1 MRPWSETMS
10 GPGFATR
17 AIHHGYQAAA
27 HQGALVPPIYQTA
40 TFVFANVAEGAAR
53 FAGEAQ
59 GNIYTRL
66 GNPTLALLEE
76 RLCSLEQG
84 RSAICFASGMG
95 AISST
100 LWTLLRPGDEII
112 ADITLYGCTM
122 ALLDHGLAEFGVRVR
137 HLDLSDPARI
147 DGQLSERTRVVY
159 LESPANPTMHL
170 CDIAAIAA
178 KLRGSQAHLIVDNT
192 YCTPYLQTPLALGAD
207 IVVHSATKYLS
218 GHGDVMAGAV
228 VCADPEVAAR
238 IRMRGLKDFTGA
250 VLSPHDASLVLR
262 GLKTLGLRMDRH
274 CANALCIADFLN
286 RHPAVQK
293 LAYPGLPGFAQFAL
307 AKRQMRGMGGMIA
320 FELAGGVAAGMA
332 FLDALQLIQRAV
344 SLGDAETLAQHPA
357 SMTHATC
364 SAEERAAAGITDGLV
379 RLSAGL
385 EDAAD
390 LLADLAQ
397 ALDQVYGNAY
407 KHVATS
413 LVGSSSQSPTAS
425 PTA

>member
-1 MRPWSETMS
+1 MHRY
-10 GPGFATR
+10 GFATR
-17 AIHHGYQAAA
+17 AIHHGYDPAE

-40 TFVFANVAEGAAR
+40 TFTFANVAEGAAR
-53 FAGEAQ
+53 FAGEAK

-76 RLCSLEQG
+76 RLASLEQG
-84 RSAICFASGMG
+84 QAAVCFGSGMG

-122 ALLDHGLAEFGVRVR
+122 AFLDHGLAEFGVRVR
-137 HLDLSDPARI
+137 HLDLSDADAL
-147 DGQLSERTRVVY
+147 DGQLNERTRVVY
-159 LESPANPTMHL
+159 LETPANPTMHL
-170 CDIAAIAA
+170 CDIATIAA
-178 KLRGSQAHLIVDNT
+178 KLRGSQVRLVIDNT

-207 IVVHSATKYLS
+207 VVLHSATKYLS
-218 GHGDVMAGAV
+218 GHGDVMAGAA
-228 VCADPEVAAR
+228 VCRDPEVAGA

-274 CANALCIADFLN
+274 CANAQAMAQWLDQ
-286 RHPAVQK
+286 HPAVQRV
-293 LAYPGLPGFAQFAL
+293 AYPGLPGFAQHRL
-307 AKRQMRGMGGMIA
+307 AERQMRGPGGMIA
-320 FELAGGVAAGMA
+320 FELAGGLPAGIA

-364 SAEERAAAGITDGLV
+364 SAEERAAAGIGDGLV

-385 EDAAD
+385 EDPAD

-397 ALDQVYGNAY
+397 AMQRLPADYNVTAAAPELRS
-407 KHVATS
+407 VC
-413 LVGSSSQSPTAS
+413 QSPMAL

>member
-1 MRPWSETMS
+1 MH
-10 GPGFATR
+10 GYGFATR
-17 AIHHGYQAAA
+17 AIHHGYDPSE

-40 TFVFANVAEGAAR
+40 TFTFASVAEGAAR
-53 FAGEAQ
+53 FAGETK
-59 GNIYTRL
+59 GNVYTRL
-66 GNPTLALLEE
+66 GNPTLALLED
-76 RLCSLEQG
+76 RLASLEQG
-84 RSAICFASGMG
+84 QAAICFSSGMG

-137 HLDLSDPARI
+137 HLDLSNPNAI

-159 LESPANPTMHL
+159 LETPANPTMHL

-178 KLRGSQAHLIVDNT
+178 KLRGSKARLIVDNT

-228 VCADPEVAAR
+228 ICCDPEVAAS

-274 CANALCIADFLN
+274 CANALAIAQFLD
-286 RHPAVQK
+286 RHPAVHRV
-293 LAYPGLPGFAQFAL
+293 AYPGLPGFAQHAL
-307 AKRQMRGMGGMIA
+307 AQQQMRGMGGMIA
-320 FELAGGVAAGMA
+320 FELADGLPAGIA

-364 SAEERAAAGITDGLV
+364 SAEERAAAGIADGLV

-385 EDAAD
+385 EDVTD

-397 ALDQVYGNAY
+397 ALQRVPLPAY
-407 KHVATS
+407 RLTTTVPE
-413 LVGSSSQSPTAS
+413 LGSACQSPTAL